1 MNKNKI
7 TLSLA
12 AALALGMSA
21 NTMAAGFQLAEYSAT
36 GLGRAF
42 AGEAAM
48 ADNASAQFRNPAM
61 LAYLEGT
68 QVSTGAIYVDP
79 NIDVKGNITS
89 PYLPGASI
97 PTEAKDIAHDAVVPN
112 FYLSHRI
119 NEQWAVGLAIATN
132 YGMETELGG
141 DFLGTMFGDQANVF
155 SVEINP
161 NVAYKINEQFSIG
174 GGVRYVMGE
183 GHIGASIPANLPPK
197 LDALVNKLGMSAL
210 KGQDL
215 KYMKGDD
222 TAWGWQLGGAW
233 QINTD
238 NRIGVNYRSA
248 VDLNLEG
255 NASGLG
261 YGKTRPGSMALSL
274 PATAEIASFHQL
286 SDKLAMH
293 ASFNWTDW
301 SSFDKLEAN
310 IPSFGTGTD
319 LIKEENWEDSYRFAV
334 GTTYQYSNKLALRTG
349 VAYDMSAVS
358 DEHRT
363 QTIPETDRLWL
374 SLGAGY
380 QWSQNLSFD
389 AGFTYIFA
397 KDAPMTEELE
407 IQGKKIAEIKG
418 ETTGSVWLI
427 GVQANY
433 RF

>member
-1 MNKNKI
+1 MKHNKI

-12 AALALGMSA
+12 AALTLGMSA
-21 NTMAAGFQLAEYSAT
+21 STMAAGFQLAEYSAT

-61 LAYLEGT
+61 MTYLEGT
-68 QVSTGAIYVDP
+68 QISMGAIYVDP
-79 NIDVKGNITS
+79 NIDVEGDLSVMGNQITS
-89 PYLPGASI
+89 TKAS
-97 PTEAKDIAHDAVVPN
+97 DIAHSAVIPN

-119 NEQWAVGLAIATN
+119 NEQWAVGLAFSTN
-132 YGMETELGG
+132 YGMETELSG
-141 DFLGTMFGDQANVF
+141 DFLGTLFGNQAKVM

-161 NVAYKINEQFSIG
+161 NVAYKINDQFSIG

-183 GHIGASIPANLPPK
+183 GHFGASVPTNLPTTGI
-197 LDALVNKLGMSAL
+197 DQVDQIVGQI

-215 KYMKGDD
+215 KYMEGDD
-222 TAWGWQLGGAW
+222 AAWGWQLGAAW
-233 QINTD
+233 QVNPD
-238 NRIGVNYRSA
+238 HRIGVNYRSA
-248 VDLNLEG
+248 VDLTLEG
-255 NASGLG
+255 EASGAL
-261 YGKTRPGSMALSL
+261 YGGTLPGSMDLTL

-286 SDKLAMH
+286 TDKLAMH

-301 SSFDKLEAN
+301 SSFEKLVAV
-310 IPSFGTGTD
+310 IPGHPSSPD
-319 LIKEENWEDSYRFAV
+319 LIKEENWEDNYRFAV
-334 GTTYQYSNKLALRTG
+334 GATYQYTNKLALRTG
-349 VAYDMSAVS
+349 VAYDTSAVN

-374 SLGAGY
+374 SMGAGY

-397 KDAPMTEELE
+397 KDASMEESIDLN
-407 IQGKKIAEIKG
+407 GNPIASFKG
-418 ETTGSVWLI
+418 ETTGNVWLAGI
-427 GVQANY
+427 QANY